1 MKKRVFVSRKI
12 PEEGI
17 KILQKHFEVTI
28 FPEKRPIKREEM
40 IQGAKG
46 CDGLIPLLTDRVDAE
61 IMDETGIKA
70 IANYAVGYD
79 NIDIQAAIERKI
91 PVTNTPGVLTDATA
105 DLTWALILSVSR
117 RIVEADQFTRKG
129 LFVGWDPMLLLGGDF
144 KEKTL
149 GIVGFGRIGQAV
161 ARRAQ
166 GFGLNIIYYSQSRHL
181 KEEKEVKAKYVSF
194 KKLLK
199 NSDYVSI
206 HIPYNIK
213 THHLFSKN
221 EFQAMKS
228 TAYLINTARGKIV
241 DEEELVKA
249 LQTGLIAGAGL
260 DVYHEEPKV
269 HPELLKLSNVVLL
282 PHIGSASLET
292 RTKMSIIAAENLV
305 DALSGKI
312 PKNIVNP
319 EISQNKS

>member
-1 MKKRVFVSRKI
+1 MKKRVFISRRI

-17 KILQKHFEVTI
+17 KILQKHFETSI
-28 FPEKRPIKREEM
+28 FPKKRPIKKEEM

-181 KEEKEVKAKYVSF
+181 KEEKELRAKYVSF
-194 KKLLK
+194 KELLK
-199 NSDYVSI
+199 NSDYISI
-206 HIPYNIK
+206 HIPYNTK
-213 THHLFSKN
+213 THHLFSKK

-312 PKNIVNP
+312 PKNVVNP
-319 EISQNKS
+319 EIFENES